1 MAPNAGRNKP
11 LTAAQKQA
19 RANAKAGGYTDANMD
34 GQIDVD
40 KLSREEIAAQYQ
52 SALGIIY
59 SVPEIEK
66 IFNQAVKEQWVGP
79 EGAAKFNAAVQN
91 SDWYNTN
98 DKYFRAAWAAENFG
112 RIDGQTS
119 ADWNASMQNA
129 RLAVQQS
136 ATQLGAELS
145 PQELDALSRRYLY
158 EGWNDPARGQ
168 LLATALSSEITF
180 MPDERGNTSLMG
192 ESGNLQDDLRAIATA
207 NGLSYTDNWYESAA
221 KSVAAGLK
229 TANDWERDVRE
240 QAAGNWGVYA
250 DKIRAGAN
258 AYDLAS
264 PYINTMAKEFEMD
277 VNSISLDDP
286 YIRQALTGVNDKG
299 EPAATSLWE
308 FQKKLRSDPRWMN
321 TAKAQNEITG
331 VTGKV
336 MQMFGLTG

>member
-1 MAPNAGRNKP
+1 MAPNTGSGKP

-19 RANAKAGGYTDANMD
+19 RANAKAGNYTDANMD
-34 GQIDVD
+34 GVVDVD
-40 KLSREEIAAQYQ
+40 LLSREEMAAQYQ
-52 SALGIIY
+52 SAMGIIY
-59 SVPEIEK
+59 SVPELSPLFSK
-66 IFNQAVKEQWVGP
+66 AVKQQWST
-79 EGAAKFNAAVQN
+79 AKFSAAVQN
-91 SDWYNTN
+91 SDWYRNN
-98 DKYFRAAWAAENFG
+98 NEYYRQAWAAENFG
-112 RIDGQTS
+112 KVDGQTS
-119 ADWNASMQNA
+119 ADWNASMENA
-129 RLAVQQS
+129 RLAVQQT
-136 ATQLGAELS
+136 ATQLGAQLS

-168 LLATALSSEITF
+168 LMATALSGEITF

-192 ESGNLQDDLRAIATA
+192 ESGNLQDDLRSVATA

-221 KSVAAGLK
+221 KSVAAGFK

-286 YIRQALTGVNDKG
+286 YIREALTGVNDKG

-331 VTGKV
+331 VTGRV

>member
-1 MAPNAGRNKP
+1 MAPNTGGGKP

-40 KLSREEIAAQYQ
+40 RLSREEMAAQYQ
-52 SALGIIY
+52 SAMGLIY
-59 SVPEIEK
+59 SVPELNPLFSK
-66 IFNQAVKEQWVGP
+66 AVKQQWSTQ
-79 EGAAKFNAAVQN
+79 KFSAAVQN
-91 SDWYNTN
+91 SDWYRNN
-98 DKYFRAAWAAENFG
+98 NEYYRQAWAAENFG
-112 RIDGQTS
+112 KVDGQTG
-119 ADWNASMQNA
+119 ADWNASMENA
-129 RLAVQQS
+129 RLAVQQT
-136 ATQLGAELS
+136 ATQMGAELS

-168 LLATALSSEITF
+168 LMATALSNEITF